1 MSKKIRLRALEL
13 ASLLSYV
20 VGIESIIVGVAAIIY
35 LSLSGNKY
43 SLPVG
48 LALLIDLNIL
58 AIYLTMAFVLF
69 YIGNYCSR
77 KVDEIKF
84 SEWKVKNEQA

>member
-35 LSLSGNKY
+35 LSLRSNTY
-43 SLPVG
+43 DLPGG
-48 LALLIDLNIL
+48 LVILTDLIVLT
-58 AIYLTMAFVLF
+58 IYLAMAFVLF

-77 KVDEIKF
+77 KIDEIKF